1 MSLSSKFLSP
11 EDLSNGLDIVGQ
23 SSLRFN
29 NSKAGLQSDMPEDI
43 SESAEKLKL
52 EIEIDLSEIK
62 NVSAEIEIELKL
74 ANTVNASI
82 EADREALAKEAIN
95 RDVIDYSINSFNNQ
109 MLAERRGDML
119 VSAPEVSGM
128 QGVASMTIADGL
140 RYVVENKKEL
150 F

>member
-52 EIEIDLSEIK
+52 EIEVDLSEIK

-82 EADREALAKEAIN
+82 
-95 RDVIDYSINSFNNQ
+95 
-109 MLAERRGDML
+109 
-119 VSAPEVSGM
+119 
-128 QGVASMTIADGL
+128 
-140 RYVVENKKEL
+140 
-150 F
+150 

>member
-11 EDLSNGLDIVGQ
+11 EDLSNRLDVVGQ

-52 EIEIDLSEIK
+52 EIEVDLSEIK

-82 EADREALAKEAIN
+82 EADKEALAKEAIN
-95 RDVIDYSINSFNNQ
+95 RDVIDYSIKSFNNQ
-109 MLAERRGDML
+109 MLAEQRGCVTSPIPKLITFCLGCDTL
-119 VSAPEVSGM
+119 
-128 QGVASMTIADGL
+128 
-140 RYVVENKKEL
+140 
-150 F
+150 

>member
-52 EIEIDLSEIK
+52 EIENLKRQLSYENGSSIKWVITFRGFTRFGESLPKIIDLKTNI
-62 NVSAEIEIELKL
+62 
-74 ANTVNASI
+74 ANTRKTLN
-82 EADREALAKEAIN
+82 
-95 RDVIDYSINSFNNQ
+95 
-109 MLAERRGDML
+109 
-119 VSAPEVSGM
+119 
-128 QGVASMTIADGL
+128 
-140 RYVVENKKEL
+140 
-150 F
+150 